1 MISLST
7 ARQLKDAG
15 LTWIPAMHDYFAVP
29 DRGLDDHIFVIN
41 DIMAY
46 VEIRN
51 NLPMVTFHGTA
62 EWALDYLLTSEVIWL
77 PKEEQLRMAVMRL
90 LSGEPQQALILT
102 GTQEGYRLEIQ
113 ASGDRLSFEALEA
126 SEAYAAALLY
136 LLDLQAS
143 NPSMTS

>member
-1 MISLST
+1 MISLT
-7 ARQLKDAG
+7 MARQLKEAG

-77 PKEEQLRMAVMRL
+77 PKEEQLRMNLMRML
-90 LSGEPQQALILT
+90 PAEPQPALLLAST
-102 GTQEGYRLEIQ
+102 GDGYRLEIHPT
-113 ASGDRLSFEALEA
+113 GDRWVFEAAEA

-136 LLDLQAS
+136 LLGLQTPNQFA
-143 NPSMTS
+143 

>member
-1 MISLST
+1 MISLSM

-51 NLPMVTFHGTA
+51 NLPMVTFHGSA
-62 EWALDYLLTSEVIWL
+62 EWALDYLLTSDVIWL
-77 PKEEQLRMAVMRL
+77 PKEDQLRMTVMRL
-90 LSGEPQQALILT
+90 LSTEQGPALLLAST
-102 GTQEGYRLEIQ
+102 GDGYRLEIQ
-113 ASGDRLSFEALEA
+113 QQGDRFAFEAPEA

-136 LLDLQAS
+136 LLESQSTNRL
-143 NPSMTS
+143 

>member
-1 MISLST
+1 MISLSM

-51 NLPMVTFHGTA
+51 NLPMVTFHGSA
-62 EWALDYLLTSEVIWL
+62 EWALDYLLTSDVIWL
-77 PKEEQLRMAVMRL
+77 PKEDQLRMTVMRL
-90 LSGEPQQALILT
+90 LSTEQGPALLLAST
-102 GTQEGYRLEIQ
+102 GDGYRLEIQ
-113 ASGDRLSFEALEA
+113 QQGDRFAFEALEA

-136 LLDLQAS
+136 LLESQSTNRL
-143 NPSMTS
+143 

>member
-1 MISLST
+1 
-7 ARQLKDAG
+7 
-15 LTWIPAMHDYFAVP
+15 MHDFFAVP
-29 DRGLDDHIFVIN
+29 DRGLDDRVFVIN

-77 PKEEQLRMAVMRL
+77 PKEEQLRMSLMRFL
-90 LSGEPQQALILT
+90 PGEPQPALLLAST
-102 GTQEGYRLEIQ
+102 EKGYRLEIQ
-113 ASGDRLSFEALEA
+113 VGGERLVFEAPEA

-143 NPSMTS
+143 GRP

>member
-7 ARQLKDAG
+7 ARELKNAG
-15 LTWIPAMHDYFAVP
+15 LSWIPAMHDHFVVP
-29 DRGLDDHIFVIN
+29 DRGMDDHIFVIN

-51 NLPMVTFHGTA
+51 SLPMVTFHGTA

-77 PKEEQLRMAVMRL
+77 PKEDQLRMAIMRQISTENQPAL
-90 LSGEPQQALILT
+90 VLSST
-102 GTQEGYRLEIQ
+102 GDGYRLVIQ
-113 ASGDRLSFEALEA
+113 AKGQKYSFEAAEA

-136 LLDLQAS
+136 LLRG
-143 NPSMTS
+143 

>member
-15 LTWIPAMHDYFAVP
+15 LIWIPAMHDYFAVP

-41 DIMAY
+41 DVMAY

-77 PKEEQLRMAVMRL
+77 PKEDQLRMNVMRL
-90 LSGEPQQALILT
+90 LSPESQPALLLAST
-102 GTQEGYRLEIQ
+102 GDGYRLEIQ
-113 ASGDRLSFEALEA
+113 LQGGSRVFEATEA
-126 SEAYAAALLY
+126 SEAYAAALLH
-136 LLDLQAS
+136 LLDLQAF
-143 NPSMTS
+143 NQR